1 MESNI
6 RLLYSHSILNISP
19 LLQQRFN
26 ELLKMA
32 KMLNN
37 ICIEGEKLLPGFTNI
52 IGDSWYAFFGRH
64 PKIQEQDM
72 HPIKIHDTF
81 IYKLLRNEE
90 YIRWHE
96 LTKGDEMFSVLT
108 AIGMAEQLKKLLENE
123 RSQTIV
129 VPLHNHNQFST
140 LLQNLNDSTIS
151 TMIQRNKKK
160 VSNTQ
165 KAIIAVGTMDGKKRE
180 EIPLLDQF
188 ELAEKLRNDKELR
201 KIANLVGRFK
211 KIVLKKQ
218 KMKQKQTMERNK
230 ITVGQEISRLL
241 PAEMANYMIPN
252 RKVDFLR
259 RFSEQQTF
267 IFDTNG
273 KEKKGRGPIII
284 CIDESSSMTSIKEQS
299 KAFCIALLMIARNQK
314 RDFAIIPFATK
325 LGDVKIF
332 LKGQATTQELIEFS
346 NSFLGG
352 GTNYEH
358 PLRESLDILLKS
370 EFKKADV
377 LFVTDGSS
385 YLSSSFIQQF
395 LQAKKEKQFECTAIV
410 LTNFYNA
417 VDLTVVKKFSDRVIE
432 VGELFEA
439 DEAFAL

>member
-1 MESNI
+1 
-6 RLLYSHSILNISP
+6 
-19 LLQQRFN
+19 
-26 ELLKMA
+26 
-32 KMLNN
+32 
-37 ICIEGEKLLPGFTNI
+37 
-52 IGDSWYAFFGRH
+52 
-64 PKIQEQDM
+64 
-72 HPIKIHDTF
+72 
-81 IYKLLRNEE
+81 
-90 YIRWHE
+90 
-96 LTKGDEMFSVLT
+96 
-108 AIGMAEQLKKLLENE
+108 
-123 RSQTIV
+123 
-129 VPLHNHNQFST
+129 
-140 LLQNLNDSTIS
+140 
-151 TMIQRNKKK
+151 
-160 VSNTQ
+160 
-165 KAIIAVGTMDGKKRE
+165 
-180 EIPLLDQF
+180 
-188 ELAEKLRNDKELR
+188 
-201 KIANLVGRFK
+201 
-211 KIVLKKQ
+211 
-218 KMKQKQTMERNK
+218 
-230 ITVGQEISRLL
+230 
-241 PAEMANYMIPN
+241 
-252 RKVDFLR
+252 
-259 RFSEQQTF
+259 
-267 IFDTNG
+267 
-273 KEKKGRGPIII
+273 
-284 CIDESSSMTSIKEQS
+284 MTSIKEQS

-325 LGDVKIF
+325 LGEVKIF

>member
-1 MESNI
+1 
-6 RLLYSHSILNISP
+6 
-19 LLQQRFN
+19 
-26 ELLKMA
+26 
-32 KMLNN
+32 
-37 ICIEGEKLLPGFTNI
+37 
-52 IGDSWYAFFGRH
+52 
-64 PKIQEQDM
+64 M

-165 KAIIAVGTMDGKKRE
+165 KSIIAVGTMDGKKRE